1 MNDMDMFQNS
11 HLNNTTFCAYSTRR
25 IANECI
31 LRKIFIYFVFCS
43 HRPFLPVFHQMISY
57 FNTGLEKILGDDR
70 PVMKTSV
77 GNYNKEIEEEHKFQ
91 NLLNE
96 MNRSRDDVIS
106 DDELSLIVNRVGSD
120 RMFKTNKIP
129 TVSKKTEE
137 ELQRELRHIKGL
149 LGVSMIL

>member
-1 MNDMDMFQNS
+1 MS
-11 HLNNTTFCAYSTRR
+11 
-25 IANECI
+25 
-31 LRKIFIYFVFCS
+31 
-43 HRPFLPVFHQMISY
+43 
-57 FNTGLEKILGDDR
+57 
-70 PVMKTSV
+70 
-77 GNYNKEIEEEHKFQ
+77 NYNKEIEEEHKFQ

-96 MNRSRDDVIS
+96 LNRSRDDVIS
-106 DDELSLIVNRVGSD
+106 DDDLSLIVNRVGSD